1 MLKVCDASVFYNSF
15 LALEKISFEIK
26 KGTITG
32 IVGPNGA
39 GKSTLLKAVLNI
51 IPHQGEIMID
61 NEDSKKKI
69 KKVAYVEQKA
79 TIDSTFPIKVKECV
93 SLGTYAEM
101 KIFQK
106 VKNKEWKKVTEA
118 LQKVNLSDYSNR
130 QIGELS
136 GGQFQRVLVARCLV
150 QNADYIFLDEPFVGI
165 DSISE
170 RIIMNTLKELK
181 KQGKTILIVHHDLSK
196 VKDYFDNVLI
206 LNKNLIAHGRVADVF
221 NELNLKKAYGD
232 TIFIEKEV

>member
-1 MLKVCDASVFYNSF
+1 
-15 LALEKISFEIK
+15 
-26 KGTITG
+26 
-32 IVGPNGA
+32 
-39 GKSTLLKAVLNI
+39 
-51 IPHQGEIMID
+51 
-61 NEDSKKKI
+61 
-69 KKVAYVEQKA
+69 
-79 TIDSTFPIKVKECV
+79 
-93 SLGTYAEM
+93 M